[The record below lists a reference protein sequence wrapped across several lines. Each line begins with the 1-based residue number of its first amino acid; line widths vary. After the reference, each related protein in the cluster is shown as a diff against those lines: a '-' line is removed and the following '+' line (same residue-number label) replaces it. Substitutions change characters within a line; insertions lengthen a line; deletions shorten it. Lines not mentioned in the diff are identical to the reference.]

1 MLSYDK
7 DKLDETMR
15 DVENAGR
22 ALSAELSK
30 LNTFY
35 KDLMHNDA
43 FSTAKNNNDK
53 NVVSFI
59 YQHEVFESACNEISR
74 MIKEVMVVASDANDS
89 LAHHFNQVD
98 EQKIEVLLLDEY
110 MDADGN
116 EVYDGSIKKGDTIMN
131 FYVVTSLDPT
141 AQKFG
146 EGLVV
151 RIRIY
156 DLSTKDILTYQ
167 KPGTLELSSKNDSLM
182 EGFVKL
188 LRMFD

>member
-7 DKLDETMR
+7 DKLTKTMR

-89 LAHHFNQVD
+89 LAHHFNQVE

-116 EVYDGSIKKGDTIMN
+116 EAHDGSIKKGDTIMN

>member
-15 DVENAGR
+15 DVEDAGKV
-22 ALSAELSK
+22 LSARLSK
-30 LNTFY
+30 LNAFY
-35 KDLMHNDA
+35 KDLTLNDA

-59 YQHEVFESACNEISR
+59 HQHEVFESACNEISR
-74 MIKEVMVVASDANDS
+74 MIKEVMVVASDANDL
-89 LAHHFNQVD
+89 LAHHFDQVD
-98 EQKIEVLLLDEY
+98 EQKIEVLLLGEY
-110 MDADGN
+110 MDEDGN

>member
-7 DKLDETMR
+7 DKLDEIMT
-15 DVENAGR
+15 DVENVGKI
-22 ALSAELSK
+22 LSARLSK
-30 LNTFY
+30 LNDFY
-35 KDLMHNDA
+35 KDLMLNDA
-43 FSTAKNNNDK
+43 FSTAKNDNDK

-74 MIKEVMVVASDANDS
+74 MLKEVMVVASDANDS
-89 LAHHFNQVD
+89 LAHHFDQVD

-110 MDADGN
+110 MDEDGN
-116 EVYDGSIKKGDTIMN
+116 EVHDGSIKKGDTIMN
-131 FYVVTSLDPT
+131 FYVATSLDPT
-141 AQKFG
+141 VQKFG

-156 DLSTKDILTYQ
+156 DLSTKDTLTYQ
-167 KPGTLELSSKNDSLM
+167 KPGTLELSSKNDGLM